1 LVHLK
6 HLKNK
11 RLRRLKAASLRLPS
25 AHTWTPTFAKLS
37 IDDFEKVKI
46 AAIHPDF

>member
-1 LVHLK
+1 MD
-6 HLKNK
+6 
-11 RLRRLKAASLRLPS
+11 

-46 AAIHPDF
+46 AAIHPDFQ